1 MELTID
7 KKDLQNILKK
17 AIAATEKKSA
27 LPILSNFLLEA
38 YDSKLTVQATDLEV
52 HVAVSVMAKVESEGK
67 ACVNAKRLTEI
78 SRLLPENEVYIK
90 LEDNNLKI
98 KSGKTK
104 YSLPTV
110 PPEDFPGLYPFPE
123 ENAFVIS
130 GDELLNSI
138 QKTIYATS
146 KEESTFALQGVKY
159 KSLNGEIHSVATD
172 GHRLALYKLEKRGNG
187 EIDSIIPPKALNEL
201 RKLLTGLE
209 DVEIA
214 SSQQYVFFRTKEWI
228 LMSRLL
234 EGIFPDYTNVIPQ
247 EFSIEIK
254 LNKKEFLE
262 AVKRVSAVV
271 EGDLKP
277 VKLTL
282 ENNKLILRAFS
293 SEFGEAIDELDVEY
307 EGEEFVIGFNAR
319 YLIDA
324 VDVIDE
330 EEILI
335 KFTTANSQ
343 TMIVP
348 VENDKYL
355 AIIMPMEV
363 KD

>member
-38 YDSKLTVQATDLEV
+38 KDDKLTVQATDLEV
-52 HVAVSVMAKVESEGK
+52 HVAVSVIAKVENEGK

-78 SRLLPENEVYIK
+78 ARLLPENQVYIK
-90 LEDNNLKI
+90 LEYNSLKI

-104 YSLPTV
+104 YSLPTA

-123 ENAFVIS
+123 ENAFVVS

-146 KEESTFALQGVKY
+146 KEESTFSLQGVKY
-159 KSLNGEIHSVATD
+159 KSYDSKIDSVATD
-172 GHRLALYKLEKRGNG
+172 GHRLALYRLDKNGNG

-201 RKLLTGLE
+201 RKLLTGVE

-282 ENNKLILRAFS
+282 TENKLTLRAFS
-293 SEFGEAIDELDVEY
+293 PEFGEAIDEIDIQY
-307 EGEEFVIGFNAR
+307 EGEEFSIGFNAR

-330 EEILI
+330 EEIFI
-335 KFTTANSQ
+335 KFTTPNSQ

-348 VENDKYL
+348 SENENYL